1 MYYEG
6 IEPYLNN
13 LEDKNIGIA
22 GGSVVAMAMSS
33 INSLIIYICN
43 LTIGKKKY
51 MEVEDKV
58 SEILS
63 EANTLKTKTL
73 QFIDDDKAVL
83 DKILTAYKNRME
95 NPNAYYQACKDGVDF
110 CLEVLE
116 TSVAI
121 LQLAEKISLY
131 GNRMLSSD
139 FQICAHLGLASVKS
153 SIVNVNI
160 NLIEELGA
168 EYTEC
173 INRKCQNLLNEAVD
187 ISERII
193 ENSK

>member
-1 MYYEG
+1 
-6 IEPYLNN
+6 
-13 LEDKNIGIA
+13 
-22 GGSVVAMAMSS
+22 
-33 INSLIIYICN
+33 
-43 LTIGKKKY
+43 

-58 SEILS
+58 CEILS
-63 EANTLKTKTL
+63 EANSLKTKTL

-95 NPNAYYQACKDGVDF
+95 NPNAYYQACKDGGDF
-110 CLEVLE
+110 CVEVLE

-160 NLIEELGA
+160 NLIEELGS
-168 EYTEC
+168 EYTEN
-173 INRKCQNLLNEAVD
+173 INRKCQNLLNEAMD

>member
-1 MYYEG
+1 MYFEG
-6 IEPYLNN
+6 IEPYLKN

-63 EANTLKTKTL
+63 EANSLKAKTL
-73 QFIDDDKAVL
+73 QFIDEDKAIL
-83 DKILTAYKNRME
+83 DKILEAYKNRME
-95 NPNAYYQACKDGVDF
+95 NPNYYYKACKDGVDF
-110 CLEVLE
+110 CMDVLE
-116 TSVAI
+116 TSVSI
-121 LQLAEKISLY
+121 LQLAEKISIY

-139 FQICAHLGLASVKS
+139 FQICAHFGIASVKS
-153 SIVNVNI
+153 SIVNIKI
-160 NLIEELGA
+160 NLIEELEE
-168 EYTEC
+168 EYTEN
-173 INRKCQNLLNEAVD
+173 INRKCQNLLNEAMD